1 MCGVAIIAPEVQPSV
16 TRIAMVRLPEI
27 SPRLRDAAAYL
38 PPQASIAAD
47 LSGLGLHVAD
57 AVTVDRCLAD
67 FLTGSGNGLD
77 QMSATASRALVGVFD
92 RSWSALS
99 AHHHCS
105 PPGMTG
111 ASPLE

>member
-16 TRIAMVRLPEI
+16 TRIAMVRLPGI

-77 QMSATASRALVGVFD
+77 QMSATAYRARAAERSVGKEWVSTCRSR
-92 RSWSALS
+92 W
-99 AHHHCS
+99 
-105 PPGMTG
+105 T
-111 ASPLE
+111 